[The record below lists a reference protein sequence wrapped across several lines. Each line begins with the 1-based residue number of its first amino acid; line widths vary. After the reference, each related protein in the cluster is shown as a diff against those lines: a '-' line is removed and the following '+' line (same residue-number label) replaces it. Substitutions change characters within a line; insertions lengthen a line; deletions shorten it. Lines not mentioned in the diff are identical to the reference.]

1 MSKAQKKDDVSVGGL
16 RIVYQDTTKE
26 LEELILASATNA
38 LKALYKGEK
47 NHFTEVAQQIKHEI
61 EETQEGAWH
70 VIVGKSF
77 GSFVSHEVKRYVHTV
92 FFFSCIASLYHFTS
106 PTGCC
111 TSFWVRL
118 AFSYIDMV
126 DTAACSAF
134 TALNNPCLLLLI
146 YRGSGSV
153 RRLMPKSLHAT

>member
-16 RIVYQDTTKE
+16 RIVYQDTSKE
-26 LEELILASATNA
+26 LEELILSSATNA

-77 GSFVSHEVKRYVHTV
+77 GSFVSHEVKKMLY
-92 FFFSCIASLYHFTS
+92 FFLGQIGFL
-106 PTGCC
+106 
-111 TSFWVRL
+111 V
-118 AFSYIDMV
+118 
-126 DTAACSAF
+126 
-134 TALNNPCLLLLI
+134 
-146 YRGSGSV
+146 YRHG
-153 RRLMPKSLHAT
+153 